1 MTEKTITLNLQSKS
15 LLRKVYAVQA
25 DSGRTLR
32 CVISDCTL
40 PAGLTARIYA
50 KKPDDTEVYNAGTI
64 DGNAVVVPLTTQM
77 LAAVG
82 SVHCQ
87 IELSKDTEKVT
98 TFYFEIVV
106 EKSLVS
112 DSAIESSNE
121 YTALEKLVT
130 SSEQTI
136 TDCEKATTN
145 AKTATTKANNAASS
159 ANSAASTANTAA
171 SKANTATSAANT
183 AASTANASATKAD
196 TAATNADSVYEK
208 LKDMDAVKVESALSK
223 ALNATGESTELTM
236 ITTGDLEDYA
246 PVNVSDSFL
255 FASGSG
261 VKKVP
266 IWNIPH
272 TSTYSGISA
281 SDALYGYHEV
291 SGSGKT
297 SVITSIRY
305 RILDL
310 FNSITLSSLS
320 TTAKTISGAI
330 NELFTAKGSTDI
342 SDIGDGTL
350 TGAVS
355 ELNTNLDNYVRKDKI
370 TLNATQQTSG
380 TVLST
385 IMNSGLQ
392 IGAMGA
398 RGLSDCPDTT
408 NEWAIFWFGSQ
419 SRITVIANKYTGTS
433 TYLRAIYNGAW
444 FNSWSTL
451 H

>member
-1 MTEKTITLNLQSKS
+1 MTEKTITVNLQSKS

-77 LAAVG
+77 LASIG
-82 SVHCQ
+82 SVKCQ

-130 SSEQTI
+130 SSEQAI

-145 AKTATTKANNAASS
+145 AKTATTNANNAASS
-159 ANSAASTANTAA
+159 ANSAATAANTAA

-196 TAATNADSVYEK
+196 TATTNADTATAAANTAADK
-208 LKDMDAVKVESALSK
+208 ATKVAEGDVS
-223 ALNATGESTELTM
+223 STKVTF
-236 ITTGDLEDYA
+236 TQST
-246 PVNVSDSFL
+246 
-255 FASGSG
+255 SGSTL
-261 VKKVP
+261 
-266 IWNIPH
+266 N
-272 TSTYSGISA
+272 SGETLATLFGKIERRFTTISDLSLISA
-281 SDALYGYHEV
+281 SSV
-291 SGSGKT
+291 VT
-297 SVITSIRY
+297 SDTVAFDRNGTQSRM
-305 RILDL
+305 
-310 FNSITLSSLS
+310 TLSVLGQKLLQDFSWGKLS
-320 TTAKTISGAI
+320 TTAKTIIGAI

-370 TLNATQQTSG
+370 TTNALQQTSG

-385 IMNSGLQ
+385 IVNSGLE

-398 RGLSDCPDTT
+398 RGLSDCPDTN
-408 NEWAIFWFGSQ
+408 NEWAFIWFGSQ
-419 SRITVIANKYTGTS
+419 SRIAVVANNYTGTAMRV
-433 TYLRAIYNGAW
+433 RAIYKGEW
-444 FNSWSTL
+444 YNSWRSL